1 MPDVAHGP
9 HPPPR
14 PIPRP
19 PTPPKE
25 NVQEAA
31 QMPTDQSYQATVSQ
45 HLLLDTPNDSP
56 SSSSEYFAGSGGT
69 LHKRV
74 VFSPWHEYHTHT
86 TDNRAVVDAKLRS
99 LPPSRECIASR
110 KPILK
115 ASPAVPFLQPLVF
128 DPDQGLAVMLQSVTG
143 RLTQDSR
150 DLRLDTY
157 KTLLGCLAAHDNV
170 PKTQTLVD
178 HLSGFLD
185 FIRRDIVAKQPATAT
200 FDTELVTSALKIL
213 SAMVCTQ
220 SLVDAMPEDFCTFV
234 AEKAISSLEHQ
245 ETPKIMVD
253 HYMQL
258 LGRQRFPERVV
269 NPARMNRLLNSL
281 NGLEDR
287 VKGNRVIGLKIMI
300 YQRLLLQAKNLMVG
314 RAGQW
319 LEFLIVCLASSI
331 KDIRIRAIAFGTDAA
346 LALGET
352 ATVSQTCLDLLNR
365 EHPSGAKVVDSLGS
379 RMHDLL
385 NDKDGAIHVPQIWSV
400 VVLFLRSRHHQIER
414 WEHLTNWFGIMQHSF
429 NSSDAKVKRQANI
442 AWNRLVSAISLDTS
456 TGLSMIKM
464 LRQPIAAQL
473 ERKSSD
479 KHLKAAKQ
487 VACSS
492 YCNLLYF
499 AFRPQPPQEQ
509 LDLYWKRLD
518 LYWENF
524 VVPVLSPKASST
536 ESDHAFACQVLA
548 AVLSS
553 PEPRSWEQN
562 RAHQASLLIKPE
574 ELPCLDP
581 RWVRHRASKIISML
595 EGFLLHTNC
604 PSLDD
609 FQKSHFFV
617 VWQSFAKALGE
628 AASKDVHKVYLETM
642 AALAQFT
649 SMLNRYWHQKDGT
662 TEVFL
667 RRLEVCTS
675 LINET
680 LAKVGFR
687 PFVEKRLLRDSSGS
701 AFEAAE
707 TPSSRSS
714 HSRRYLNTSIMY
726 ILEFLVNNSHGTETS
741 ASYKEAIQELLT
753 IALHAASGKRR
764 RLAIIRQLATDVLSR
779 PYVTIPSRVVF
790 WNCLAREAEAV
801 LALPKTKTPASDSPQ
816 HPGQDYWQCIQLL
829 ELGFRESA
837 SEIYPSWK
845 SLSDV
850 LLKDIENEVGE
861 AGIVLAYTEPIASV
875 LLEFIKNGSD
885 TCWRYGSYI
894 VYQARWPLSRKESER
909 ARKQLWGPEQ
919 PVSKEASLDAFL
931 HLYTMVETLLTSAYS
946 SPQSAS
952 LDAVVEFITS
962 VTSFV
967 HRCPLSMKAVCMEK
981 MQLGLTVWIE
991 DANAILAPMED
1002 TRMLYPAMKVLW
1014 KTIVEALES
1023 VAKPDSNFLK
1033 MFKDL
1038 LKAGFRSRHRSVV
1051 NSMITVW
1058 NRIFV
1063 GADSLEYP
1071 DALQAV
1077 LMRLRTTVDLEL
1089 PGFVDHAEPE
1099 KMSSPV
1105 KLLDSQEEGI
1115 AVKPGSAAAKASRL
1129 LMAPASHSTIRFR
1142 KTASHSPGT
1151 PSARVSRRQP
1161 RMTPKAAFRHNDSQI
1176 EFAAIDSSPLNP
1188 GSGDTQHLTDHQKE
1202 TRERQDNDA
1211 PMFKDIRSGPRAPQS
1226 AERPIELKL
1235 HKKQIT
1241 GKPLD
1246 VDAEPSPTFPP
1257 GDATMN
1263 EFLGSSPTPHAS
1275 SRSSVDHNFDD
1286 DPGSSPPFSPMPTV
1300 QRLPTG
1306 VTNRLEI
1313 ANPPKA
1319 PLSAVGISQS
1329 PNAPAAASLAPSNSL
1344 NALENKTGFLDSP
1357 SAHKGVDVE
1366 HDSTQHSEQT
1376 SPKTANLLRS
1386 DRHDLVE
1393 NPADPVVETLVDASI
1408 SKAPGDQ
1415 NRNPVDCHMTRA
1427 VPEPT
1432 TPTSIN
1438 DTRPK
1443 PADTSISETTE
1454 SIEKSLLPAEPSTPT
1469 EDELVREQ
1477 LLRDLEEASSQTD
1490 SQVPK
1495 RRPSLSSP
1503 SEASRKRKIL
1513 SKDSVKPRKKLRPEL
1528 PSSSQTVEVVVETRR
1543 KDQDGDDYYVI
1554 DDRPAAG
1561 TEMPS
1566 SPVVKQERSHS
1577 PARNV
1582 QPSCSQNSHAKK
1594 ASVRPRTRS
1603 MVGGKSPQ
1611 ASDAVDCNTQLAS
1624 NSELAESSPVK
1635 QPSRKRR
1642 RSAQSQDQSPEESKR
1657 RRSQDN
1663 RPLYTPFTA
1672 NVQEGVIEEKDISSS
1687 QMEGIKEALLSS
1699 GESRREAHG
1708 TSSDLSPSNRTG
1720 GDTIPNTPVDDA
1732 PQAHEASST
1741 RTVGRSPGQRMLD
1754 RFKSLLHDLRN
1765 VTLWPAEE
1773 KEMMKVALE
1782 VVGGVHEAGFRNG
1795 RREQ

>member
-1 MPDVAHGP
+1 MSDVAHGP

-31 QMPTDQSYQATVSQ
+31 QLPTDQVHQGTMSQ
-45 HLLLDTPNDSP
+45 HLLLDTPNESP

-86 TDNRAVVDAKLRS
+86 ADNRAVIDVKLRP

-115 ASPAVPFLQPLVF
+115 ASPAIPFLQPLVF
-128 DPDQGLAVMLQSVTG
+128 DSDQGLAVMLQSVTG
-143 RLTQDSR
+143 RLTQASR

-178 HLSGFLD
+178 HLSGFLE
-185 FIRRDIVAKQPATAT
+185 FLRRDIVAKQPATAT

-258 LGRQRFPERVV
+258 LGRQKFPERVV
-269 NPARMNRLLNSL
+269 NPARVNRLLNSL

-287 VKGNRVIGLKIMI
+287 VKGNRVIGLKVMI

-352 ATVSQTCLDLLNR
+352 TTVSQTCLDLLNR

-379 RMHDLL
+379 RMHELL

-442 AWNRLVSAISLDTS
+442 AWNRLVSAIGLDTS
-456 TGLSMIKM
+456 TGLSMVKM

-536 ESDHAFACQVLA
+536 KSDYAFACQVLA
-548 AVLSS
+548 AVFSS
-553 PEPRSWEQN
+553 HEPRSWEQN

-574 ELPCLDP
+574 ELPCLDSK
-581 RWVRHRASKIISML
+581 WVRHRAPKIISML

-609 FQKSHFFV
+609 FRKSHFFV
-617 VWQSFAKALGE
+617 AWQSFAKALGE
-628 AASKDVHKVYLETM
+628 AASKDVHKVYMETM
-642 AALAQFT
+642 AAFAQFT

-662 TEVFL
+662 TEVFV
-667 RRLEVCTS
+667 RRLEVCTL

-687 PFVEKRLLRDSSGS
+687 PFVEKRLFRDSSGS

-726 ILEFLVNNSHGTETS
+726 ILEFLVNDSYGTETS
-741 ASYKEAIQELLT
+741 ASYKEAIQALLT

-764 RLAIIRQLATDVLSR
+764 KLAIIRQLATDVLSR

-790 WNCLAREAEAV
+790 WNCLAKETEAV
-801 LALPKTKTPASDSPQ
+801 LALPKMKTPASDSPQ
-816 HPGQDYWQCIQLL
+816 YPGQDYWQCIQLL
-829 ELGFRESA
+829 GLGFRESA
-837 SEIYPSWK
+837 DGICPSWK

-850 LLKDIENEVGE
+850 LLRDIENEIGE
-861 AGIVLAYTEPIASV
+861 AGIVLAYTEPVASV
-875 LLEFIKNGSD
+875 MLEIIKTCSD
-885 TCWRYGSYI
+885 PCWRYGSYI
-894 VYQARWPLSRKESER
+894 VHQARWPLSRKESER
-909 ARKQLWGPEQ
+909 ARKKLWGPEQ
-919 PVSKEASLDAFL
+919 PVSKEASLDAFV
-931 HLYTMVETLLTSAYS
+931 HLYEMVATLLKSAYS

-952 LDAVVEFITS
+952 LDAVVELMTS

-967 HRCPLSMKAVCMEK
+967 HRCPLSMKAVCLSK
-981 MQLGLTVWIE
+981 MQLGLKVWIE
-991 DANAILAPMED
+991 DKNAIVSSMAD
-1002 TRMLYPAMKVLW
+1002 TRAHGILYPAMKVLW
-1014 KTIVEALES
+1014 KTVVEALES
-1023 VAKPDSNFLK
+1023 VAKPDSNFLD
-1033 MFKDL
+1033 MFEDL
-1038 LKAGFRSRHRSVV
+1038 FKAGFSSRHRSVV

-1058 NRIFV
+1058 NRIFA
-1063 GADSLEYP
+1063 GADTLEYP

-1077 LMRLRTTVDLEL
+1077 LTTLRTTVDLEL
-1089 PGFVDHAEPE
+1089 PGFIDHAEPE
-1099 KMSSPV
+1099 RISSPV
-1105 KLLDSQEEGI
+1105 NLLDSQEEEF
-1115 AVKPGSAAAKASRL
+1115 AVKPQSASAKASRL
-1129 LMAPASHSTIRFR
+1129 LMAPASHSSIRSR
-1142 KTASHSPGT
+1142 KLASHSPGT

-1176 EFAAIDSSPLNP
+1176 EFAAIESSPLNP
-1188 GSGDTQHLTDHQKE
+1188 GSGEAQHLTEHQKE

-1211 PMFKDIRSGPRAPQS
+1211 PMFKDIRSSPRAPQS

-1263 EFLGSSPTPHAS
+1263 EFLGSSPTPHS
-1275 SRSSVDHNFDD
+1275 SCRSSVDHNFDD
-1286 DPGSSPPFSPMPTV
+1286 DPGSSPPFSPMPTPR
-1300 QRLPTG
+1300 RLPTG
-1306 VTNRLEI
+1306 VTTRLDI

-1319 PLSAVGISQS
+1319 PLLAVDILQS
-1329 PNAPAAASLAPSNSL
+1329 PKAPAAASLAPRNGL
-1344 NALENKTGFLDSP
+1344 NALESKTGFLDNP
-1357 SAHKGVDVE
+1357 PAHKSVDVE
-1366 HDSTQHSEQT
+1366 HKSTPHSEQT
-1376 SPKTANLLRS
+1376 SPKTADFLRS

-1393 NPADPVVETLVDASI
+1393 TLADPVVETLVDVDA
-1408 SKAPGDQ
+1408 Q
-1415 NRNPVDCHMTRA
+1415 NRNLVDCHMTRA

-1443 PADTSISETTE
+1443 PADTGIGETTE

-1477 LLRDLEEASSQTD
+1477 LLRDLEEASSQAD

-1503 SEASRKRKIL
+1503 SEASRKRKNL
-1513 SKDSVKPRKKLRPEL
+1513 PKDHVQPRKKLRPEL

-1543 KDQDGDDYYVI
+1543 KDQDEDDYYVI

-1561 TEMPS
+1561 TGMPS
-1566 SPVVKQERSHS
+1566 SPVVKQERPHS
-1577 PARNV
+1577 PARDV
-1582 QPSCSQNSHAKK
+1582 PPSSSQNSHAKK
-1594 ASVRPRTRS
+1594 ASVRRRTRS
-1603 MVGGKSPQ
+1603 MAGENSPQ
-1611 ASDAVDCNTQLAS
+1611 ACAAVDCNTQLAS
-1624 NSELAESSPVK
+1624 NTELAESSPVK

-1642 RSAQSQDQSPEESKR
+1642 RSAQSQDKSPEESKR
-1657 RRSQDN
+1657 RCSEDN
-1663 RPLYTPFTA
+1663 RPLYTAFTA
-1672 NVQEGVIEEKDISSS
+1672 DVQEGVIEEKDISSS

-1699 GESRREAHG
+1699 GDSRREAHG

-1720 GDTIPNTPVDDA
+1720 GDTIPNTPVDNA
-1732 PQAHEASST
+1732 QQAQEASST
-1741 RTVGRSPGQRMLD
+1741 RTPGRSPGQRMLN

-1782 VVGGVHEAGFRNG
+1782 VVGGVHEAGFRSG